1 MGDIVPI
8 HKTLTFDDFWKECPK
23 KEKKAIAQA
32 KWAAIT
38 SEHGLA
44 TRTLDRDSGMYI
56 DLTLKA
62 TPEELVK
69 AMKAY
74 RQTQI
79 APMIGYETPRY
90 FLKDDGKYTLYPST
104 WLNQGRW
111 MDSL

>member
-1 MGDIVPI
+1 MAEVIPL
-8 HKTLTFDDFWKECPK
+8 KQPATFEDFWKECPK
-23 KEKKAIAQA
+23 KEKKAITQF

-38 SEHGLA
+38 SEHGME
-44 TRTLDRDSGMYI
+44 TRTLDRDSGMYVE
-56 DLTLKA
+56 LTLKA

-79 APMIGYETPRY
+79 APMIGYETPRH
-90 FLKDDGKYTLYPST
+90 FLKDDGKYTLHPAT

-111 MDSL
+111 MDSP